1 MRPIYETDADLKR
14 ELTVSQ
20 EFEKA
25 WNVTM
30 TKLPIKYFLD
40 FAITR
45 EYKVQ
50 GFAEIKTRQQPM
62 EDMDRKGGY
71 DLGLAK
77 WMAAKEAHESTGL
90 PFVLIVKLPDG
101 LYYSTF
107 GEGRNPFKASDVVM
121 GGRVDRGS
129 TQDIEPMVIIRAERF
144 KKLKD

>member
-1 MRPIYETDADLKR
+1 MYETDVDLKR
-14 ELTVSQ
+14 ELTVAQ

-25 WNVTM
+25 WNVKM
-30 TKLPIKYFLD
+30 TKLPVKYFLD

-45 EYKVQ
+45 EYKVH

-71 DLGLAK
+71 DLGLSK
-77 WMAAKEAHESTGL
+77 WMAGKEAHEASGL

-107 GEGRNPFKASDVVM
+107 GEGHNSFKPDDVVM
-121 GGRVDRGS
+121 SGRVDRNDA
-129 TQDIEPMVIIRAERF
+129 QDMEPFVIIRANRF